1 MTKTFKIKLEDK
13 AALLNRLEKAQVDVS
28 NYEITDNE
36 LGGYFLLTLK
46 DPVDINRLQVI
57 LKQSPNIDRIKE
69 TLRRLVQRE
78 LKNL

>member
-46 DPVDINRLQVI
+46 DPVDINKLQTI